1 MEFHDYEPHLI
12 IVASLIKLCDFLFH
26 HTPKL
31 LLVLQRRLRRKAAHQ
46 TARIARRKVR
56 SGPDTPVADATR
68 APSRPRRRRRAGEQS
83 S

>member
-1 MEFHDYEPHLI
+1 MEFHDYEPELI

-31 LLVLQRRLRRKAAHQ
+31 LLVLQRRLRRKAGRS
-46 TARIARRKVR
+46 TGRNARRPRVVDPAAMPG
-56 SGPDTPVADATR
+56 SAVDASTR
-68 APSRPRRRRRAGEQS
+68 QRRRRTPGERS